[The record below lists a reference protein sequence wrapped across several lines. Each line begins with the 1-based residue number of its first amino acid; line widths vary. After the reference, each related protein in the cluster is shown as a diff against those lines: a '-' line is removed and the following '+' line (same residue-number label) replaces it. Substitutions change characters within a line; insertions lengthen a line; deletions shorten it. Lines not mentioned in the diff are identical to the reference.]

1 MANLSQP
8 MSFAA
13 IAALDAV
20 ENRTV
25 SSNAESDVSHTNPV
39 ESSIASNV
47 VSNPN
52 DKSEELL
59 KAMNDDLGLDDGDDG
74 NTTGLTNELFHIN
87 AFVRLRLL

>member
-25 SSNAESDVSHTNPV
+25 SSNAGSDESHTNPV
-39 ESSIASNV
+39 ESIVASNV
-47 VSNPN
+47 V
-52 DKSEELL
+52 
-59 KAMNDDLGLDDGDDG
+59 
-74 NTTGLTNELFHIN
+74 
-87 AFVRLRLL
+87 